1 MLNYNKFYNSKSR
14 IGIIYTNC
22 HGNKLK
28 IRSKCTVICSMST
41 GGFYM
46 IKVAICDDNVMFL
59 NRFKTIIE
67 TCFSKFTNEFEIESV
82 SNGGILL
89 MKHRNTLFDIVFLD
103 IDMPEMTGFE
113 VARTLRDDFSNCF
126 IIFVTSHAEFVY
138 DSMDFQPFNFIR
150 KNCNIPL
157 EEATEKVIRK
167 LIRHMKQNEKI
178 ILEDDISGRKAV
190 YLKDIIYIE
199 NDKHYLYFHI
209 LNANEPIKMR
219 GNMADYEEKYNRYD
233 FIRIHKK
240 YLVNMRFIQNIDSGS
255 NKIVLRGVKA
265 VFPMSRSQK
274 KSVSE
279 KYTLF
284 MRSMI

>member
-1 MLNYNKFYNSKSR
+1 
-14 IGIIYTNC
+14 
-22 HGNKLK
+22 
-28 IRSKCTVICSMST
+28 
-41 GGFYM
+41 M
-46 IKVAICDDNVMFL
+46 INIAISDDNMIFL
-59 NRFKTIIE
+59 
-67 TCFSKFTNEFEIESV
+67 SKFKSIIDNSFKRFTDDFVIKDV
-82 SNGGILL
+82 SNGKLL
-89 MKHRNTLFDIVFLD
+89 LSLHQQNPFDIIFLD

-157 EEATEKVIRK
+157 EEATEKVISK

-219 GNMADYEEKYNRYD
+219 GNMVDYEEKYNRYD

-265 VFPMSRSQK
+265 VFPMSRSLK